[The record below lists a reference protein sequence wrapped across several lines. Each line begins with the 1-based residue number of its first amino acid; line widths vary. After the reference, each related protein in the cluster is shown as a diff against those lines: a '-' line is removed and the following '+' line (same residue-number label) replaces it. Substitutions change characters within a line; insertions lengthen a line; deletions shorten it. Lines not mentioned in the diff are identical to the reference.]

1 MNGVANGS
9 PNCEIFVRC
18 DGNTDSF
25 RLKGSLC
32 GCSKIFFFPRFIP
45 FVSVEKYRIMSF
57 WLVLRPNIL
66 PGQAKGVARV
76 VFLAFVFEKLWEFGT
91 KYGPEAGER
100 ISGLVF
106 RLLTSSP
113 SMHAPSLDQPH
124 TMSDLTIDSTDG
136 GQLIRQPSSIGSVSQ
151 STNREP
157 EASDNDHANTEA
169 QDVENSEDAIEN
181 PQQHRGDY
189 IVIQGSGIYYN
200 RVHRQNSRQNHHQ
213 YHHQN
218 HQNYHENYQEI
229 RRVVIDNI
237 VINREGNS
245 PFSEKLTWVAVG
257 CLFGFASGA
266 LLAKL
271 RKA

>member
-1 MNGVANGS
+1 
-9 PNCEIFVRC
+9 
-18 DGNTDSF
+18 
-25 RLKGSLC
+25 
-32 GCSKIFFFPRFIP
+32 
-45 FVSVEKYRIMSF
+45 MSF
-57 WLVLRPNIL
+57 WLVLRPNGF
-66 PGQAKGVARV
+66 PVQAKGVARV
-76 VFLAFVFEKLWEFGT
+76 VFLAFVLEELWEFGT

-106 RLLTSSP
+106 RLLTSSS
-113 SMHAPSLDQPH
+113 SMHTPSLDQPH
-124 TMSDLTIDSTDG
+124 TMSDLTMDSTDG
-136 GQLIRQPSSIGSVSQ
+136 GQLVRQPSSIGLASLSA
-151 STNREP
+151 NPEP
-157 EASDNDHANTEA
+157 ETSDNDHANTEA

-218 HQNYHENYQEI
+218 HQNYHENHQEI

-237 VINREGNS
+237 VINREHNLS
-245 PFSEKLTWVAVG
+245 LSEKLAWFAVG
-257 CLFGFASGA
+257 LLPGFAAWA
-266 LLAKL
+266 LLAKW